1 MKHGRKI
8 AVIGLGYVG
17 LPVAVAFARSGVPVT
32 GFDIDAKRVEELR
45 AGHDRTREVDPS
57 ELSQP
62 TLRYASDLASLKDAD
77 FHIVTVPTPIDE
89 ARRPDLRALLSASRS
104 VGGVLKR
111 GDIVVYESTVYP
123 GCIEEDCVPV
133 LEQSSGLKAGND
145 FTVGYSPERINPGDK
160 EHRFET
166 IVKVVAGQDA
176 RTLDVVAD
184 VYGSVVTA
192 GIHRA
197 SSIKVAEAAKA
208 IENTQRD
215 LNIAFMNELSAICHQ
230 LGIDTGDVLAAAGTK
245 WNFLKFYPGLVGG
258 HCIGVD
264 PYYLTHRA
272 EKAGYHPEVILSGR
286 RTNDDVGLRIARECV
301 RGLFKHNRSSA
312 NASVVVLG
320 LTFKEN
326 VPDTRNSKVI
336 DIIRELRSSGVNVQ
350 IADPLAIPEEAQ
362 HEYGVSLTAMKDLKP
377 ADAVIFAVA
386 HQDFVKGGW
395 PLMTRMLK
403 DGKGLV
409 FDVKSVLDRKS
420 TPAGIELWRL

>member
-1 MKHGRKI
+1 VAHGRKI

-17 LPVAVAFARSGVPVT
+17 LPVAVAFARSGVPVV
-32 GFDIDAKRVEELR
+32 GFDIDARRVEELR
-45 AGHDRTREVDPS
+45 AGHDRTREVDPA
-57 ELSQP
+57 ELKQLS
-62 TLRYASDLASLKDAD
+62 LRYASDAASLKDAD

-89 ARRPDLRALLSASRS
+89 ARRPDLRALLGASRS
-104 VGGVLKR
+104 VGGALKR

-133 LEQSSGLKAGND
+133 LEQTSGLKAGND

-166 IVKVVAGQDA
+166 IKKVVAGQDA
-176 RTLDVVAD
+176 KTLDVVAD

-197 SSIKVAEAAKA
+197 SSIKVAEAAKV

-230 LGIDTGDVLAAAGTK
+230 LGIDTGDVLAAAQTK

-301 RGLFKHNRSSA
+301 RGLFKQNRSA
-312 NASVVVLG
+312 ADALVTVLG

-326 VPDTRNSKVI
+326 VPDTRNSKVV
-336 DIIRELRSSGVNVQ
+336 DIIQELKASGVKVQ
-350 IADPLAIPEEAQ
+350 VTDPLAIPEEAQ
-362 HEYGVSLTAMKDLKP
+362 HEYGLSLTAMKDVKP

-386 HQDFVKGGW
+386 HEDFVKGGW
-395 PLMTRMLK
+395 ALMARMLK

-420 TPAGIELWRL
+420 KPDSIQLWRL